1 MPDAIPWRRTYS
13 RLEAIVMETAAV
25 LFSRDFSRWAI
36 QLPPQDVAQRH
47 RGRINQEG
55 WAIWYLF
62 GGDDRGGRFMAFDV
76 PLQDVVEDVVGR
88 QRVLIDLIRP

>member
-1 MPDAIPWRRTYS
+1 VHGGGI
-13 RLEAIVMETAAV
+13 EA
-25 LFSRDFSRWAI
+25 
-36 QLPPQDVAQRH
+36 
-47 RGRINQEG
+47 
-55 WAIWYLF
+55 